1 MVELLPSKQDVVGSN
16 PTDRSKLS
24 LICRYVRVQSEDE
37 WGVVWV
43 VVLQGSHDVNLAR
56 SIRV

>member
-1 MVELLPSKQDVVGSN
+1 MGSN